1 MAQAASTS
9 TFRLQVVTPQR
20 VLVSEDVTELVAPGS
35 EGFFGVLPGHLP
47 FVTTLKAGELTYWK
61 GGEERHLAVCGGY
74 AQVGGEGVRVLAD
87 AAETAEEVDV
97 ERAERAR
104 QRAEQR
110 IQAWSVG
117 DESADFTRAQAALLR
132 ALARLDVARKGH

>member
-1 MAQAASTS
+1 MAQAASPP

-20 VLVSEDVTELVAPGS
+20 LLVSEDVTELIAPGS

-47 FVTTLKAGELTYWK
+47 FVTTLTAGELTYWK

-74 AQVGGEGVRVLAD
+74 AQVEAEGVRILAD
-87 AAETAEEVDV
+87 AAETADAVDV

-110 IQAWSVG
+110 IQAWSAG
-117 DESADFTRAQAALLR
+117 DASTDFARARAALLR